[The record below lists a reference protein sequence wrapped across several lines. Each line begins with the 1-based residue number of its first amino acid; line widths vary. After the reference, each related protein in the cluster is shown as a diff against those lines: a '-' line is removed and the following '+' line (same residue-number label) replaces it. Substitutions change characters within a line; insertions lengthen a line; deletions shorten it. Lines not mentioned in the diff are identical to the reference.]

1 MDDGKR
7 RAVSAMQQDA
17 VLEGVNERGLASP
30 RVVRGC
36 AAGARA
42 QRAMEFFGQGEPHKE
57 GASARTER
65 LDRRPERTIGRPQS
79 PSHVRRQPCRKILV
93 ERFQNSNHMR
103 PSKRQHFADQDA
115 KLQRISFMESM
126 V

>member
-1 MDDGKR
+1 
-7 RAVSAMQQDA
+7 
-17 VLEGVNERGLASP
+17 VLSPFEGGVPDLA
-30 RVVRGC
+30 
-36 AAGARA
+36 AFAR
-42 QRAMEFFGQGEPHKE
+42 K
-57 GASARTER
+57 
-65 LDRRPERTIGRPQS
+65 
-79 PSHVRRQPCRKILV
+79 LV